1 MSQFTPLSI
10 VRSAVVAIIMVS
22 VSEPLA
28 GVKADEKSEEILDS
42 YFEAIGGRQVWSAG
56 RGEYVLAKVQDPR
69 FPLPA
74 TFEFCWSWEEART
87 SDRTRFQGLT
97 QFRSFNGSEGWTYMK
112 PAGDVPGDISPW
124 SPSRV
129 ERGTM
134 EWKGNF
140 EILTHRLSKKDPAV
154 TTEMG
159 QGPWENWIGI
169 SVDGDLM
176 SYLLIDENGAPKK
189 FHRLFDKISIVFGPL
204 AERGDINFPAWGA
217 FEGGEPFD
225 LIAFE
230 ILPESPQKPFL
241 PVSENDPAY
250 MDCR

>member
-1 MSQFTPLSI
+1 MSKI
-10 VRSAVVAIIMVS
+10 IHRSFVNRS
-22 VSEPLA
+22 LA
-28 GVKADEKSEEILDS
+28 AAALIAASGLFNGIKADDQSEAILDS
-42 YFEAIGGRQVWSAG
+42 YFEAIGGRDIWAAG

-74 TFEFCWSWEEART
+74 TFEFCWSWEDART

-97 QFRSFNGSEGWTYMK
+97 QFRSFNGKTGWTFMK
-112 PAGDVPGDISPW
+112 PAGDVPGTISNWAPA
-124 SPSRV
+124 RTR
-129 ERGTM
+129 RGAM

-159 QGPWENWIGI
+159 QGPWKGWVGI
-169 SVDGDLM
+169 SVGGELM

-189 FHRLFDKISIVFGPL
+189 FYRLFDEISIVFGPL
-204 AERGDINFPAWGA
+204 AARGDINFPAWGA
-217 FEGGEPFD
+217 FEGGEPFE

-230 ILPESPQKPFL
+230 ILGKSPEKPFL